1 MMIKKSPDKLHYS
14 EVPAETWKV
23 VCQQLIGAPSPI
35 RDVGEHLSKNLGKG
49 IRTRILAG
57 CAMDEDGM
65 VPYGAVHAAAAIELL
80 HAATLV
86 HDDIVDDTKTRRGLA
101 SVQNKFGKEKAV
113 LSGDWLLCQAIGQA
127 ILIEDGS
134 DEFTGH
140 PEKARD
146 LTRILVK
153 SAEKVCIGELAQRE
167 QYGNVDLTFTQYI
180 KIIDKKTAALFYL
193 SAYVGSILGQC
204 SEKETS
210 ALLRYARYFGLVFQ
224 IMDDIKDY
232 TMEEADVLKPVKHD
246 LLSGVITIPL
256 IFSFMREPKLKTLA
270 LQVMQSKA
278 NITGFV
284 AKVKDAKGIEDAQ
297 SIARAYGNKALM
309 QLERHC
315 ELTKQNVLAELL
327 QLALCAA
334 QKT

>member
-1 MMIKKSPDKLHYS
+1 MIKKSTPELHYS
-14 EVPAETWKV
+14 DVPAETWKV
-23 VCQQLIGAPSPI
+23 VCQQLIGAPAPI
-35 RDVGEHLSKNLGKG
+35 RDVAEHLSQNMGKG
-49 IRTRILAG
+49 IRTRMLAG

-65 VPYGAVHAAAAIELL
+65 VPYGSVHAAAAIELL

-86 HDDIVDDTKTRRGLA
+86 HDDIVDDTKIRRGLA

-113 LSGDWLLCQAIGQA
+113 LSGDWLLCRAIGQA
-127 ILIEDGS
+127 ILIEDPPS
-134 DEFTGH
+134 EFTSH
-140 PEKARD
+140 SEKARGI
-146 LTRILVK
+146 TKMLVK

-193 SAYVGSILGQC
+193 SAYVGSILGQS

-232 TMEEADVLKPVKHD
+232 TMEEADVYKPVKHD

-270 LQVMQSKA
+270 LQVMQSRA
-278 NITGFV
+278 DITGFV
-284 AKVKDAKGIEDAQ
+284 AKVKDANGIEDAQ
-297 SIARAYGNKALM
+297 SIARAYGNKALV
-309 QLERHC
+309 QLEKHC
-315 ELTKQNVLAELL
+315 LQTKQNTLTELL
-327 QLALCAA
+327 DLALCTA